1 MTKLAGQV
9 GLVTGAGGGI
19 GGATAL
25 AFGELGM
32 DVAVHYFRNA
42 HGANC
47 TVAKLQEM
55 GRKAEAFQGD
65 LSQLEEARRVVRNVE
80 QHFGKID
87 VLVNNAGD
95 LVERRTLIEMSEEL
109 WRKVIDLNLTSAFF
123 CTQAAARGMI
133 ARRSGAVINVSSLA
147 AHNGGGPGAFA
158 YAAAKGGLISFT
170 KAIAKELAPSG
181 IRVNAVA
188 PALIDATHFHERF
201 TPRQTFENIVKTI
214 PLGRAGTPED
224 VARVIA
230 FLASEDSA
238 YLVGETIDITG
249 GMHVR

>member
-1 MTKLAGQV
+1 MTKLAGHV
-9 GLVTGAGGGI
+9 GLVTGAGSGI
-19 GGATAL
+19 GRATAL
-25 AFGELGM
+25 CFGDLGM

-42 HGANC
+42 EGAKC
-47 TVAKLQEM
+47 TVAKLKEM

-65 LSQLEEARRVVRNVE
+65 LSQLDGARDVVRRVEER
-80 QHFGKID
+80 FGKVD
-87 VLVNNAGD
+87 VLINNAGD
-95 LVERRTLIEMSEEL
+95 LVERRTLVEMDEEL
-109 WRKVIDLNLTSAFF
+109 WRSILDVNLSSAFF
-123 CTQAAARGMI
+123 CTQAVAPGMI
-133 ARRSGAVINVSSLA
+133 ARRRGAIVNVSSLA

-170 KAIAKELAPSG
+170 KAIGKELAPSG

-188 PALIDATHFHERF
+188 PALIDATNFHERF
-201 TPRQTFENIVKTI
+201 TPRQTFENITKTI

-249 GMHVR
+249 GMHMR

>member
-9 GLVTGAGGGI
+9 GLVTGAGSGI
-19 GGATAL
+19 GRATAL
-25 AFGELGM
+25 CLGDLGM
-32 DVAVHYFRNA
+32 DIAVHYFRNEE
-42 HGANC
+42 GAKC
-47 TVAKLQEM
+47 TVAKLKEM
-55 GRKAEAFQGD
+55 GRNAVALHGD
-65 LSQLEEARRVVRNVE
+65 LSQLDEARHVVRNVE
-80 QHFGKID
+80 EQFGKID

-95 LVERRTLIEMSEEL
+95 LVERRTLVEMSGEL
-109 WRKVIDLNLTSAFF
+109 WRKVLDLNLTSAFF
-123 CTQAAARGMI
+123 CTQAVVPGMI
-133 ARRSGAVINVSSLA
+133 ARRSGAIVNVSSLA

-201 TPRQTFENIVKTI
+201 TPRQTFENIIKTI
-214 PLGRAGTPED
+214 PLGRAGNPED

>member
-1 MTKLAGQV
+1 MTTLAGQV
-9 GLVTGAGGGI
+9 GLVTGAGSGI
-19 GGATAL
+19 GRATAL
-25 AFGELGM
+25 RLGELGM
-32 DVAVHYFRNA
+32 DVAVHYFRNEE
-42 HGANC
+42 GASC
-47 TVAKLQEM
+47 TVAKLKEM
-55 GRKAEAFQGD
+55 GRKAEGFQGD
-65 LSQLEEARRVVRNVE
+65 LSQLEDARNVVGNVE
-80 QHFGKID
+80 DRFGKID

-95 LVERRTLIEMSEEL
+95 LVERHTLVEMTEEL

-123 CTQAAARGMI
+123 CTQAVAPGMI
-133 ARRSGAVINVSSLA
+133 ARRSGAIVNVSSLA

-158 YAAAKGGLISFT
+158 YSAAKGGLISFT

-181 IRVNAVA
+181 VRVNAVA
-188 PALIDATHFHERF
+188 PALIDATHFHQRY
-201 TPRQTFENIVKTI
+201 TPRQAFENTIKTI

-230 FLASEDSA
+230 FLASDDSA

>member
-1 MTKLAGQV
+1 MIESAGRV

-25 AFGELGM
+25 ALGELGM

-42 HGANC
+42 DGANR
-47 TVAKLQEM
+47 TVAKLREM
-55 GRKAEAFQGD
+55 GRKAETFQGD
-65 LSQLEEARRVVRNVE
+65 LSQLEEARRLVRSVE
-80 QHFGKID
+80 GRFGKID

-95 LVERRTLIEMSEEL
+95 LVERRALIEMSEEL
-109 WRKVIDLNLTSAFF
+109 WRKVLDLNLSSAFF
-123 CTQAAARGMI
+123 CTQAVAPGMI
-133 ARRSGAVINVSSLA
+133 ARGSGAIINVSSLA

-158 YAAAKGGLISFT
+158 YAAAKGGLIAFT

-188 PALIDATHFHERF
+188 PALIDATHFHERY
-201 TPRQTFENIVKTI
+201 TPRPKFEDIIKTI
-214 PLGRAGTPED
+214 PLSRAGTPED

-230 FLASEDSA
+230 FLASDASA

-249 GMHVR
+249 GMHMR

>member
-1 MTKLAGQV
+1 MTKLAGQI
-9 GLVTGAGGGI
+9 GLVTGAGSGI
-19 GGATAL
+19 GRATAL
-25 AFGELGM
+25 RLGELGM
-32 DVAVHYFRNA
+32 DVAVHYFRNEE
-42 HGANC
+42 GAKC
-47 TVAKLQEM
+47 TVSKLREM
-55 GRKAEAFQGD
+55 GRKADAVQGD
-65 LSQLEEARRVVRNVE
+65 LSQLDEAREVVRNVE
-80 QHFGKID
+80 ERFGKID

-95 LVERRTLIEMSEEL
+95 LVERRTLTEMTEEL

-123 CTQAAARGMI
+123 CTQAVAPGMI
-133 ARRSGAVINVSSLA
+133 ARRSGAIVNVSSLA

-201 TPRQTFENIVKTI
+201 TPRQTFENIIKTI

-249 GMHVR
+249 GMHVT